1 MMTDLAPDPT
11 WQIYDAST
19 LQKSLILETDIAVI
33 GTGAGGA
40 IAAEILAAAGHKIVL
55 IEEGPLWWTK
65 DFHLQEGLTYAN
77 LYQECAN
84 RTTKNKDIAILQG
97 RAVGGTTTINWTTSF
112 RTPEPTLAH
121 WKNFY
126 DIDLTSTELAPWFS
140 FIEQKL
146 QIQPWQL
153 PPNPNNAV
161 LARGAKKLGWHY
173 GVIRRNVKACVDL
186 GYCGMGCPV
195 GAKQSMLV
203 TSIPA
208 ALSKGAILIHH
219 CRAEKLQ
226 WNNKHIESV
235 FCKALD
241 ASITRPTGITVQI
254 KPKYVVL
261 AGGSIGTPAVL
272 LRSHVPDPNQ
282 LIGKRTFLHPVVI
295 SVARMPEKIEGF
307 SGTPQSIY
315 SDHFLWKDGIESRL
329 GYKLEVPPMHPILVS
344 TILPMHGEKH
354 AKIMRAFP
362 NLQATIALGR
372 DGFHPESVGGTVGL
386 YRDGSPYLDY
396 PLSTYL
402 WEGFRRAYLSMAEL
416 QFAAGANWIMPIHIY
431 AAPYTTWSKARKAI
445 LHLPLESLKAIVASA
460 HVMGGCCMGGSP
472 KNSIVDLN
480 GKYRYLEN
488 LSILDGSVFPTSL
501 GANPQLSIFA
511 LAARNA
517 AILAKQ
523 LRQ

>member
-1 MMTDLAPDPT
+1 MTNLAPDPA

-19 LQKSLILETDIAVI
+19 LQKPLFLETDVVVI
-33 GTGAGGA
+33 GTGAGGG
-40 IAAEILAAAGHKIVL
+40 IAAEILANSGLKIILV
-55 IEEGPLWWTK
+55 EEGPLWWTK
-65 DFHLQEGLTYAN
+65 DFHLQEGITYTN

-84 RTTKNKDIAILQG
+84 RTTKNKDISILQG

-121 WKNFY
+121 WAKMY
-126 DIDLTSTELAPWFS
+126 GIDLTPTELAPWFS
-140 FIEQKL
+140 LIEKKL

-161 LARGAKKLGWHY
+161 LARGTKKLGWDY
-173 GVIRRNVKACVDL
+173 GVISRNVKDCWDL
-186 GYCGMGCPV
+186 GYCGMGCPA

-219 CRAEKLQ
+219 CRAEKLH
-226 WNNKHIESV
+226 WNKMRVESV
-235 FCKALD
+235 TCKALD
-241 ASITRPTGITVQI
+241 ASITTPTGITI
-254 KPKYVVL
+254 KISARHVVL
-261 AGGSIGTPAVL
+261 SGGSIGTPALL
-272 LRSHVPDPNQ
+272 LRSHVPDPYK

-315 SDHFLWKDGIESRL
+315 SDHFLWKEGIEGRL

-354 AKIMRAFP
+354 AKLMREFP
-362 NLQATIALGR
+362 QLQATIALGR
-372 DGFHPESVGGTVGL
+372 DGFHPESMGGTIGL

-396 PLSTYL
+396 PLSPYL

-416 QFAAGANWIMPIHIY
+416 QFAAGARWVLPIHVH
-431 AAPYTTWSKARKAI
+431 AAPYTTWPKAREAI
-445 LHLPLESLKAIVASA
+445 LNLPLESLKAIVASA
-460 HVMGGCCMGGSP
+460 HVMGGCGMGGKP
-472 KNSIVDLN
+472 ENSVVDSE

-501 GANPQLSIFA
+501 GANPQLSIFG
-511 LAARNA
+511 LSARNA
-517 AILAKQ
+517 TRLAE
-523 LRQ
+523 RIH